1 MSKAV
6 QLFDK
11 AYNYNI
17 GTDCA
22 AELWLKMWSL
32 YHRIS
37 HDFAKKK
44 KNFPFA
50 TLIYGGPLSKDDTK

>member
-22 AELWLKMWSL
+22 AELWLKMWFLSQNFT
-32 YHRIS
+32 R
-37 HDFAKKK
+37 FCKKK
-44 KNFPFA
+44 KKFPFA
-50 TLIYGGPLSKDDTK
+50 ILIYGGPLSKDDTK